1 MDGHRVGVTVP
12 DGGFSEVADGQITA
26 LRIYALAEGLVQQLQ
41 AA

>member
-12 DGGFSEVADGQITA
+12 DGVCSEPADGKSTA